1 MQFGIH
7 LPQAGPAASRDAII
21 AAARQ
26 AEDLGFD
33 DVGVSDHV
41 IVPRERD
48 YPPSAYIHEP
58 IVAMGIAAAVT
69 ERVRIGTTVLV
80 VSMRQPL
87 VLAKQL
93 ASLDVMTGG
102 RIILGAAAGWM
113 EPEFGALGMTFTDR
127 GPRLD
132 EALEL
137 MRASWTDDPITADG
151 PLHGIRIDDMRA
163 KPQPAAPIPVWIG
176 GHSEVVY
183 RRAIDSG
190 DGWHGA
196 FRSPAETKPIVDR
209 LRAGRPETEFVISM
223 RTRWD
228 ALEDDRDLIVAELE
242 EYAEIG
248 VQHLVAEP
256 RQRTLDGWLRCGEA
270 FAEILAAAD
279 VS

>member
-7 LPQAGPAASRDAII
+7 LPQAGPAASRDAIV

-33 DVGVSDHV
+33 DVWVSDHV

-58 IVAMGIAAAVT
+58 IVTMGVAAAVT

-113 EPEFGALGMTFTDR
+113 EPEFDALGMSFEDR

-132 EALEL
+132 EALSL
-137 MRASWTDDPITADG
+137 MRASWTEDPVTTEG
-151 PLHGIRIDDMRA
+151 PLHGIRVDDMRA
-163 KPQPAAPIPVWIG
+163 KPQPDAPIPVWIG
-176 GHSEVVY
+176 GHSSVVY
-183 RRAIDSG
+183 RRAIETG

-196 FRSPAETKPIVDR
+196 FRSPADTKPIVDI
-209 LRAGRPETEFVISM
+209 LRAGRPEREFTISM

-228 ALEDDRDLIVAELE
+228 ALEDDRDMIVAELE

-248 VQHLVAEP
+248 VQHVVAEP

-270 FAEILAAAD
+270 FAEILETANLD
-279 VS
+279 

>member
-1 MQFGIH
+1 MRFGIH

-26 AEDLGFD
+26 AEELEFD
-33 DVGVSDHV
+33 DVWVSDHV

-69 ERVRIGTTVLV
+69 DRVRIGTTVLV
-80 VSMRQPL
+80 VTMRQPL

-113 EPEFGALGMTFTDR
+113 EPEFEALGMPFADR

-132 EALEL
+132 EAIDL
-137 MRASWTDDPITADG
+137 MRASWTDDPIDAEA
-151 PLHGIRIDDMRA
+151 PLHGVFVRDMRA
-163 KPQPAAPIPVWIG
+163 KPQPDQPIPIWIG

-183 RRAIDSG
+183 RRAISTG

-196 FRSPAETKPIVDR
+196 FRTPADTRAIVER
-209 LRAGRPETEFVISM
+209 LRADRPDEAFTISM

-256 RQRTLDGWLRCGEA
+256 RQRTLEGWLRCGEA
-270 FAEILAAAD
+270 FADILAAAD
-279 VS
+279 V